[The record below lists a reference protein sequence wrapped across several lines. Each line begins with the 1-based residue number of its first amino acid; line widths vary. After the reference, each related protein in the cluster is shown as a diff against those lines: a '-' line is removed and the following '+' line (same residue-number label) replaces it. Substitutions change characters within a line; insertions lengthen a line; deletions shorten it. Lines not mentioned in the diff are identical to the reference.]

1 MQCCKCR
8 VAESLLYV
16 CCNESEPIC
25 YGCCKA
31 VSCAC
36 GKKINKP
43 FKPNNSSKS
52 AIKVPRIITCLACKE
67 IIDQLKYFVSFTCS
81 HFLCLPCV
89 CKAVQGKLKFQNW
102 QLEMSRGGA

>member
-1 MQCCKCR
+1 MKCCKCR

-25 YGCCKA
+25 YSCSKA
-31 VSCAC
+31 MSCAC

-43 FKPNNSSKS
+43 FKPNNSSQS
-52 AIKVPRIITCLACKE
+52 ALKVPRIITCLACKE